1 MHALIQALS
10 WDIEKR
16 TVEKGQTNAT
26 SVTMPLHAQTIW
38 RDIWKHTMEK
48 SQTNATNVTNM
59 TMPFL
64 WLVWVGEWQDFLQS
78 TYTCM
83 YRRTNSIKVFT
94 HPPNLLWDA
103 KTLLYIIKRL
113 YKLKCYAKV
122 LHEKFW
128 HRISI
133 VCCRSQWP
141 LTKAYAINSCRKK
154 TVIFRTSVI
163 YCFVMKHCQRYNG
176 PKNWL
181 RDLD

>member
-1 MHALIQALS
+1 MWFYIFTGRQFEEHIWERIPEKNQTNVNNVTMHALIQALS

-26 SVTMPLHAQTIW
+26 SVTMPLHEQTIW

-94 HPPNLLWDA
+94 PPPNLLRDA

-122 LHEKFW
+122 ED
-128 HRISI
+128 
-133 VCCRSQWP
+133 CMRSFGIGY
-141 LTKAYAINSCRKK
+141 L
-154 TVIFRTSVI
+154 
-163 YCFVMKHCQRYNG
+163 
-176 PKNWL
+176 
-181 RDLD
+181 